1 MGFLGCLTGRGVE
14 YFSQRMGHP
23 FLISKE
29 KKNVLKKM
37 SFSHIKGTV
46 LTRKTICWHQLQDL
60 FIANFFQ
67 TLTFLGLE
75 IDTHASKDPFIG

>member
-1 MGFLGCLTGRGVE
+1 
-14 YFSQRMGHP
+14 
-23 FLISKE
+23 
-29 KKNVLKKM
+29 M
-37 SFSHIKGTV
+37 SFRKYKDFAVYWSTQTICFNLIGTLKEL

-75 IDTHASKDPFIG
+75 IDTHTSKDPFIG